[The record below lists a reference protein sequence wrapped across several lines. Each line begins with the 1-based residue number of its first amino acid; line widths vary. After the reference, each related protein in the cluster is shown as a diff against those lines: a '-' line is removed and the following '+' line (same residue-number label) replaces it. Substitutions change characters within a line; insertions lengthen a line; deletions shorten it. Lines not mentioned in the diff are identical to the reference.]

1 MSDQD
6 QNDYLRTN
14 TGEFR
19 LTADVTAL
27 MLKGAGY
34 AAIFCAVI
42 GLSYAVLIGVSNL
55 LPEDSKFAPDPTPT
69 SMIIEDAPF
78 ATGAA
83 RTLI

>member
-1 MSDQD
+1 MSDQ
-6 QNDYLRTN
+6 NHDYLRTN
-14 TGEFR
+14 TRNFR

-34 AAIFCAVI
+34 AAIFCFVI
-42 GLSYAVLIGVSNL
+42 GIAYAVLIGISAL

-69 SMIIEDAPF
+69 SFLFEDAE
-78 ATGAA
+78 A

>member
-6 QNDYLRTN
+6 DYLRTGN
-14 TGEFR
+14 REFR

-34 AAIFCAVI
+34 AALFCLVL
-42 GLSYAVLIGVSNL
+42 GLAYAVLIGISNL

-69 SMIIEDAPF
+69 SMIIEDAAVF
-78 ATGAA
+78 A
-83 RTLI
+83 